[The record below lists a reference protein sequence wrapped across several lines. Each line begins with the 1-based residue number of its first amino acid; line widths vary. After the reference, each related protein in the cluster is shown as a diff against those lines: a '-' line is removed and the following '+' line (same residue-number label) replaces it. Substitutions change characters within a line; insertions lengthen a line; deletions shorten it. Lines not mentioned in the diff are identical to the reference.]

1 MSLSSYELARDATQ
15 CAKSDSARPA
25 VMSRCSLT
33 CYPRTIARARCRA
46 FWLVERRCGFDG
58 PGVCASYVPRAFP
71 C

>member
-33 CYPRTIARARCRA
+33 CYPRTFCGWLKREAR
-46 FWLVERRCGFDG
+46 F
-58 PGVCASYVPRAFP
+58 
-71 C
+71 